1 MLFTNFKSSKIFGLL
16 CGFLYFVITF
26 SLEAQSVKS
35 ENELVSYL
43 NSKDSV
49 YENICV
55 EFGKETWNLYS
66 GEDEVNLYSPKA
78 KMAEFLTNKDF
89 EENIDYWIN
98 NVNQIQ
104 DNILKRKVELWKKVI
119 EGTKIELDKD
129 VKDIATQLL
138 EKIGNRDKKDTLQ
151 NKELEKQVLNLIKIR
166 NKKARELGYDNY
178 AYYILDYFGIGYEWF
193 ESFTEEIDKKSAPVY
208 KELLA
213 KLKKENDTVK
223 ISDIMKY
230 FKSPPEDSFN
240 EDSVYIIL
248 RQTMS
253 DIGFDY
259 DALPIRYVV
268 RATDVGGNC
277 IGVVIPSDFRVVVIP
292 NMPISVYMHELG
304 HGLQGIYTNTSTG
317 LLEGYEWCLGNSPPM
332 FYEGMAD
339 MMAGFTRNPDWLK
352 KYGHFTGEEISNYLK
367 IDKYES
373 TVKMRLN
380 LFVMLSEI
388 EVYKN
393 EDKIPND
400 VVNTLFKKIYMI
412 DQNRSRQYSLV
423 NTIFIDYP
431 CYMQNYVIA
440 EFISWQVH
448 QTLKEKFGESYESNK
463 EVKNY
468 LIDNIYKYGVS
479 KDWREILKD
488 ASGRDLDIDG
498 YLNYLGL

>member
-1 MLFTNFKSSKIFGLL
+1 MLFTNFKSARICGLL
-16 CGFLYFVITF
+16 FGFLFFIFTYC
-26 SLEAQSVKS
+26 LEAQTVKS

-55 EFGKETWNLYS
+55 KFGKETWNLYS
-66 GEDEVNLYSPKA
+66 NEDEVNLYSPKS

-89 EENIDYWIN
+89 EENIYYWIN

-104 DNILKRKVELWKKVI
+104 DNILKRKVELWKNVI

-151 NKELEKQVLNLIKIR
+151 NKELEQQVLSLIKLR
-166 NKKARELGYDNY
+166 NKKARELGYNNY
-178 AYYILDYFGIGYEWF
+178 AYYILDYFGIGYKWF
-193 ESFTEEIDKKSAPVY
+193 ESFAEEIDKKSASVY
-208 KELLA
+208 KELLE
-213 KLKKENDTVK
+213 KLKKEKDTVK

-230 FKSPPEDSFN
+230 FKSPPEVSLN

-248 RQTMS
+248 RQTIS

-259 DALPIRYVV
+259 DALPIKFVV
-268 RATDVGGNC
+268 RAADVGGNC
-277 IGVVIPSDFRVVVIP
+277 IGVVIPSDFRVVVVP

-304 HGLQGIYTNTSTG
+304 HGLQGIYTNTTTG

-352 KYGHFTGEEISNYLK
+352 KYGHFANEEISKYMK

-373 TVKMRLN
+373 AVKMRLN
-380 LFVMLSEI
+380 LFFMLSEI

-448 QTLKEKFGESYESNK
+448 QTLKEKFGESYAFNK

-468 LIDNIYKYGVS
+468 LIENFYKYGVS
-479 KDWREILKD
+479 KDWRAILKD
-488 ASGRDLDIDG
+488 ATGRDLDIDG